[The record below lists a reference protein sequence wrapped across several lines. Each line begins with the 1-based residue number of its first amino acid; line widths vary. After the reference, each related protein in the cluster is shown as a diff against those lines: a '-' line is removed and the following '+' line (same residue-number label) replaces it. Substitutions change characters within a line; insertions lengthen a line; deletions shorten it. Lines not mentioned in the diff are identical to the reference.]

1 MIERGHQD
9 LEYKR
14 RRKRMNEKTF
24 NSLKGIGAAGI
35 VTGIICI
42 VSGVTLG
49 IISLIAGAQALRLRK
64 NIIF

>member
-1 MIERGHQD
+1 
-9 LEYKR
+9 
-14 RRKRMNEKTF
+14 MNEKTF

-49 IISLIAGAQALRLRK
+49 IISLVAGAQALRLRK

>member
-49 IISLIAGAQALRLRK
+49 IISLVAGAQALRLRK